1 MIMDEF
7 LKAILYN
14 EINIGFEGE
23 DYGKENSYKG

>member
-1 MIMDEF
+1 MIIDEF

-23 DYGKENSYKG
+23 LWKRKFV